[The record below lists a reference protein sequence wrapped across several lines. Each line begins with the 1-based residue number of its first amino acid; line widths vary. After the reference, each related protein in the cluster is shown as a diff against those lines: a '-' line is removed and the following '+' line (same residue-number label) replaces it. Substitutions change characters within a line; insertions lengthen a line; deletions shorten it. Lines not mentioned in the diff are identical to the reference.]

1 MKKLERIQITFTV
14 EESKELI
21 SLGTI
26 EHESVKKALSS
37 HKVLLKGGTTVSRIA
52 EKLIGRSLR
61 ISGRIAERGTVA
73 ALADNDEP
81 HSVLIKDKSYINI
94 DSNFSNEVKNLKDG
108 DVIISSANLF
118 DSHGNAAIM
127 AGSEGGGSVG
137 MSLGAWYTEGPK
149 IIIPIGIEKLV
160 PGNINEIIKNT
171 SRKGKKFSYG
181 MAVGLFPIQG
191 ELITEIEALNIL
203 TGVKS
208 FPLGSGGLGI
218 AQGSITLEIQGNN
231 EQIRKTIEIV
241 KGIKRQNL
249 KFSGTDKSRLDCRF
263 PNERCGLHVGCSYK
277 SGELEEKKLKKLG
290 LITIGQ
296 SPRNDITNDIL
307 NVLNDDIIVYQKGA
321 LDDYSREE
329 IERKFAPIENTLV
342 TKLRDGSQVEIDE
355 TYITDLIQGCINY
368 LEDQGCEIIALYC
381 TGKFEEITSNS
392 ILVKPH
398 EILHDTVKNLSLN
411 NLGVMVPDESQVNQM
426 KQWWK
431 KYDINTFIEP
441 VSPYK
446 DIKSINKTAEKFINK
461 NIDAIFMDCMGYTLE
476 MKKIVEE
483 VTKKKVVLPRTLVAR
498 IINDII

>member
-1 MKKLERIQITFTV
+1 MEKIQITFTV
-14 EESKELI
+14 EESKKLI

-26 EHESVKKALSS
+26 EHELVKKALSS

-52 EKLIGRSLR
+52 EELIGIPLR

-73 ALADNDEP
+73 AIEDNDEP
-81 HSVLIKDKSYINI
+81 HSVLIEGKNYTNI
-94 DSNFSNEVKNLKDG
+94 DLCFLDSVKSLNSE

-118 DSHGNAAIM
+118 DSYGNAAIM

-137 MSLGAWYTEGPK
+137 LSLGAWYTEGAK

-171 SRKGKKFSYG
+171 SRKGKSFSYG
-181 MAVGLFPIQG
+181 MAVGLFPLQG

-208 FPLGSGGLGI
+208 FPVGAGGLGI
-218 AQGSITLEIQGNN
+218 AQGSVTLEIHGTS
-231 EQIRKTIEIV
+231 EQIKKTVEIV
-241 KGIKRQNL
+241 KRIKSQNL
-249 KFSGTDKSRLDCRF
+249 KFSGTEKSKLDCRF

-296 SPRNDITNDIL
+296 SPRNDITKDIL
-307 NVLNDDIIVYQKGA
+307 NVLNDDIILYQKGA
-321 LDDYSREE
+321 LDEYTREE
-329 IERKFAPIENTLV
+329 IENKFAPIENTLV

-355 TYITDLIQGCINY
+355 IYIKDLIQDCVNN
-368 LEDQGCEIIALYC
+368 LETQGCEVIALYC
-381 TGKFEEITSNS
+381 TGKFEKITSNS

-398 EILHDTVKNLSLN
+398 EILHDTVKNLSLT

-426 KQWWK
+426 KKWWEN
-431 KYDINTFIEP
+431 YDINTFIEP
-441 VSPYK
+441 ASPYK
-446 DIKSINKTAEKFINK
+446 DIKNIEKAAEDFNDK